1 MFQNNLYIDMVKYLF
16 FGHGLCNLIKNLKV
30 YLNGSLGFQLNTNS
44 ARLLFI
50 NHRVLKTMIFLF
62 MYTDIY
68 FSIFEGISKVSE
80 TNLLISL
87 IKRLPSNLFRLWKLA
102 YIKSSYI
109 LNLSVF
115 AS

>member
-1 MFQNNLYIDMVKYLF
+1 MVKYFF

-30 YLNGSLGFQLNTNS
+30 YLNGSLAFQLNINS

-80 TNLLISL
+80 TNLPISL
-87 IKRLPSNLFRLWKLA
+87 IKRLPSNLFRL
-102 YIKSSYI
+102 
-109 LNLSVF
+109 
-115 AS
+115 